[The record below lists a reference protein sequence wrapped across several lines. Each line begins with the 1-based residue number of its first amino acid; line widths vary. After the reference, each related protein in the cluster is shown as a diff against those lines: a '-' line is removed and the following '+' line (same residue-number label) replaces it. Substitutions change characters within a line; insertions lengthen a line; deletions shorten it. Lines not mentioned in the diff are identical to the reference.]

1 MWKIGSVIAEMG
13 KVQSVKQM
21 TVVKQHW
28 MALEGVI
35 LYFYDP
41 SGLENYSHHLAV
53 VSPSL
58 VPMQTPSQLFG
69 RTSTES

>member
-13 KVQSVKQM
+13 KTQSVKQM

-35 LYFYDP
+35 LYFYD
-41 SGLENYSHHLAV
+41 SRGLENYSLT
-53 VSPSL
+53 L
-58 VPMQTPSQLFG
+58 
-69 RTSTES
+69 